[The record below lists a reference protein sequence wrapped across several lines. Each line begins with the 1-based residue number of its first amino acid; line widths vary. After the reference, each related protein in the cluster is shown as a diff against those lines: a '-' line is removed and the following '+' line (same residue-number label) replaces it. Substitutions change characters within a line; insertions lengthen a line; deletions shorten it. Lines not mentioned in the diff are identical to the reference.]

1 MFFVLIATSLGQRK
15 NSESPQG
22 IAPQTFGSH
31 SHVLYLFTKLKT
43 YQASFLFY
51 NIKNC
56 HQYTY
61 ASPLKGPL
69 NSEKLS
75 SLYPL

>member
-1 MFFVLIATSLGQRK
+1 MFFVLPQAWNKEK

-31 SHVLYLFTKLKT
+31 SHVLYLFPKLKT

-56 HQYTY
+56 YQYTC